1 MLPLPFFARK
11 SVQPVKLEI
20 KKSALFVWTAVM
32 SGMEATCSKKLWQ
45 IVSVL
50 RCRNSSITHLHVYG
64 TTAGA
69 KDEVVQKVIEE
80 VKEND
85 EVMVLRVNCYVN
97 HRSHK
102 LFCQGLYNLLPHSK
116 PGKKIENLESVFEEC
131 KTELHCVKSVIMVI
145 ILNNAEML
153 LNFPPR
159 FLQALFSIPK
169 KYGGTIKLVSV
180 ARLPW
185 TRFEITEH
193 ISSPVQFAFEALSKA
208 DMHSLLNSSIKGEVQ
223 EALST
228 RLNFD
233 NNFVRCMLDMVYS
246 VCRDLNQLSYIVL
259 TVTDFNVMC
268 EMTSNF
274 LLAIL
279 QFVESIALE
288 EDGQTFCLSTS
299 AKYLLIAAYCA
310 SYNPPSSDRR
320 FFTKNHGKQRRRAA
334 ATKLRNNFE
343 SAHETGPKPFP
354 VQRLLFIY
362 LAMLEK
368 HDMRNQCAA
377 DIHAQVAELC
387 AMGFLNRVSA
397 DGNLDTPKYR
407 CIATFEFSE
416 QLAKTMGIEIRDF
429 LIDFSS

>member
-1 MLPLPFFARK
+1 
-11 SVQPVKLEI
+11 
-20 KKSALFVWTAVM
+20 M

-50 RCRNSSITHLHVYG
+50 RCRNSSITHVHVYG

-131 KTELHCVKSVIMVI
+131 KIELHCMKSVIMVI

-153 LNFPPR
+153 LNFPPS

-208 DMHSLLNSSIKGEVQ
+208 DMHSWLNSSIKGEVQ

-246 VCRDLNQLSYIVL
+246 VCRDLNQLSYIIEKL
-259 TVTDFNVMC
+259 WDT
-268 EMTSNF
+268 ESNDGNWANNAASNKLKTCYAVRGQNRTEDLF
-274 LLAIL
+274 YRSEKR
-279 QFVESIALE
+279 FV

-320 FFTKNHGKQRRRAA
+320 FFTKNHGKQRRRSTV
-334 ATKLRNNFE
+334 TKGLRNNFE

>member
-1 MLPLPFFARK
+1 M
-11 SVQPVKLEI
+11 
-20 KKSALFVWTAVM
+20 SA
-32 SGMEATCSKKLWQ
+32 MEATCSKKLWQ

-64 TTAGA
+64 TTAGP
-69 KDEVVQKVIEE
+69 KDEVMQKVIEE
-80 VKEND
+80 IKEND
-85 EVMVLRVNCYVN
+85 EIMVLRVNCYVN

-131 KTELHCVKSVIMVI
+131 KTELQYVKSVVMVI

-153 LNFPPR
+153 LNFPPS

-193 ISSPVQFAFEALSKA
+193 ISSPVQFAFEALSK
-208 DMHSLLNSSIKGEVQ
+208 SEVQ

-233 NNFVRCMLDMVYS
+233 NNFIRCMLDMVYS
-246 VCRDLNQLSYIVL
+246 VCRDLNQLSYIIEKL
-259 TVTDFNVMC
+259 WDTGSSDGNWANNAASNKLKTCYTVRGQNRTDDLFYRS
-268 EMTSNF
+268 EKRP
-274 LLAIL
+274 
-279 QFVESIALE
+279 VEG
-288 EDGQTFCLSTS
+288 GQTFCLSTS

-320 FFTKNHGKQRRRAA
+320 FFTKNHGKQRRRAP
-334 ATKLRNNFE
+334 ATKGLRNNFE
-343 SAHETGPKPFP
+343 SAHEIGPKPFP

-368 HDMRNQCAA
+368 HDMRNHCAA

>member
-1 MLPLPFFARK
+1 M
-11 SVQPVKLEI
+11 
-20 KKSALFVWTAVM
+20 SA
-32 SGMEATCSKKLWQ
+32 MEATCSKKLWQ

-64 TTAGA
+64 TTAGP
-69 KDEVVQKVIEE
+69 KDEVMQKVIEE
-80 VKEND
+80 IKEND
-85 EVMVLRVNCYVN
+85 EVCFPVEMLLRVFHVKKVEYVVEEGLLLYWIFG
-97 HRSHK
+97 K
-102 LFCQGLYNLLPHSK
+102 LS
-116 PGKKIENLESVFEEC
+116 EC
-131 KTELHCVKSVIMVI
+131 KTELQYVKSVVMVI

-153 LNFPPR
+153 LNFPPSFCR
-159 FLQALFSIPK
+159 HSFPFPKGILHDDGPKECLIISIKSMKYFLVYFTECLLDALLFQ
-169 KYGGTIKLVSV
+169 YGGTIKLVSV

-193 ISSPVQFAFEALSKA
+193 ISSPVQFAFEALSK
-208 DMHSLLNSSIKGEVQ
+208 SEVQ

-233 NNFVRCMLDMVYS
+233 NNFIRCMLDMVYS
-246 VCRDLNQLSYIVL
+246 VCRDLNQLSYIIEKL
-259 TVTDFNVMC
+259 WDTGSSDGNWANNAASNKLKTCYTVRGQNRTDDLFYRS
-268 EMTSNF
+268 EKRP
-274 LLAIL
+274 
-279 QFVESIALE
+279 VEG
-288 EDGQTFCLSTS
+288 GQTFCLSTS

-310 SYNPPSSDRR
+310 KPR
-320 FFTKNHGKQRRRAA
+320 KQRRRAP
-334 ATKLRNNFE
+334 ATKGLRNNFE
-343 SAHETGPKPFP
+343 SAHEIGPKPFP

-368 HDMRNQCAA
+368 HDMRNHCAA

-416 QLAKTMGIEIRDF
+416 QLA
-429 LIDFSS
+429 S

>member
-1 MLPLPFFARK
+1 M
-11 SVQPVKLEI
+11 
-20 KKSALFVWTAVM
+20 SA
-32 SGMEATCSKKLWQ
+32 MEATCSKKLWQ

-50 RCRNSSITHLHVYG
+50 RCRNSSISHLHVYG
-64 TTAGA
+64 TTAGPR
-69 KDEVVQKVIEE
+69 DEVMHKVIEE

-85 EVMVLRVNCYVN
+85 EVMVLRINCYVN

-116 PGKKIENLESVFEEC
+116 SGKKVENLESVFEEC
-131 KTELHCVKSVIMVI
+131 KAELEYVKSVVMVV

-153 LNFPPR
+153 LNFPPS

-193 ISSPVQFAFEALSKA
+193 ISSPVQFAFEALSK
-208 DMHSLLNSSIKGEVQ
+208 GEVQ

-246 VCRDLNQLSYIVL
+246 VCRDLNQLSYIIEKLWDTGTGDENWANSVASNKL
-259 TVTDFNVMC
+259 KTCCTVGGQNRTDDLFYRSEKRPV
-268 EMTSNF
+268 
-274 LLAIL
+274 
-279 QFVESIALE
+279 

-320 FFTKNHGKQRRRAA
+320 FFTKNHGKQRRRASTA
-334 ATKLRNNFE
+334 KGLRSNLE

-368 HDMRNQCAA
+368 HDMRNHCAA

>member
-1 MLPLPFFARK
+1 M
-11 SVQPVKLEI
+11 
-20 KKSALFVWTAVM
+20 SA
-32 SGMEATCSKKLWQ
+32 MEATCSKKLWQ

-64 TTAGA
+64 TTAGP
-69 KDEVVQKVIEE
+69 KDEVMQKVIEE

-131 KTELHCVKSVIMVI
+131 KTELQYVKSVIMVV

-153 LNFPPR
+153 LNFPPS

-193 ISSPVQFAFEALSKA
+193 ISSPVQFAFEALSK
-208 DMHSLLNSSIKGEVQ
+208 GEVQ

-246 VCRDLNQLSYIVL
+246 VCRDLNQLSYIIEKLWDTGTNDENWANSAASNKLKTCYAVRGQNS
-259 TVTDFNVMC
+259 TDDLFYRS
-268 EMTSNF
+268 ERRP
-274 LLAIL
+274 
-279 QFVESIALE
+279 E
-288 EDGQTFCLSTS
+288 EDGQSFCLSTS

-320 FFTKNHGKQRRRAA
+320 FFTKNHGKQRRRAP
-334 ATKLRNNFE
+334 ATKGLRNNLE

-354 VQRLLFIY
+354 IQRLLFIY

-368 HDMRNQCAA
+368 HDMRNHCAA

-416 QLAKTMGIEIRDF
+416 QLAKTVGIEIRDF

>member
-1 MLPLPFFARK
+1 
-11 SVQPVKLEI
+11 
-20 KKSALFVWTAVM
+20 M

-64 TTAGA
+64 TTAGPR
-69 KDEVVQKVIEE
+69 DEVMQKVIEE

-116 PGKKIENLESVFEEC
+116 SGKKIENLESVFEEC
-131 KTELHCVKSVIMVI
+131 KAELQYVKSVVMVI
-145 ILNNAEML
+145 VLNNSEML
-153 LNFPPR
+153 LNFPPS

-169 KYGGTIKLVSV
+169 KYGGTVKLVSV

-193 ISSPVQFAFEALSKA
+193 ISSPVQFAFEALSK
-208 DMHSLLNSSIKGEVQ
+208 GEVQ
-223 EALST
+223 EALSA

-246 VCRDLNQLSYIVL
+246 VCRDLNQLSYIIEKL
-259 TVTDFNVMC
+259 WDTGTSDENWANSAASNKLKTCYTARGQNRTDELFYRSEKRPV
-268 EMTSNF
+268 
-274 LLAIL
+274 
-279 QFVESIALE
+279 

-310 SYNPPSSDRR
+310 SYNPPNSDRR
-320 FFTKNHGKQRRRAA
+320 FFTKNHGKQRRRVPT
-334 ATKLRNNFE
+334 TKGLRNNLE

-368 HDMRNQCAA
+368 HDMRNHCAA

-416 QLAKTMGIEIRDF
+416 QLARTMGIEIRDF